1 MVTFNDLITAE
12 GVSPLFQFDNLV
24 EQDEF
29 FTLRLEFVEG
39 NNLNV
44 RLLPDEVTVTIE
56 DNDGKFIIQN
66 ISYEAKL
73 NSP

>member
-1 MVTFNDLITAE
+1 MVTFNAFSTVG
-12 GVSPLFQFDNLV
+12 GVSPLFQFDDIV
-24 EQDEF
+24 EKDEF

-56 DNDGKFIIQN
+56 DNDGKL
-66 ISYEAKL
+66 L
-73 NSP
+73 NAAT